1 MQTTRHATDLMLRAR
16 QTVAAL
22 SAYEQRHPGQGPDAK
37 GRLYDPWRDVIA
49 DPWATEELFDG
60 RNLVDAIRTR
70 LIAART
76 WEGFAWAN
84 HRFVL
89 SDEHGRC
96 VIVGFNETAGR
107 WFVDTYTPVRLPAA
121 WVAEFMGEY
130 GSDGR
135 LDGLRDAG
143 ELHEA
148 IVRDLGRVRTTIP
161 SRAEVEEYLGSR

>member
-1 MQTTRHATDLMLRAR
+1 MQTTRYDADLMSRAR
-16 QTVAAL
+16 RMVAAL
-22 SAYEQRHPGQGPDAK
+22 SAYEERHPRQGADAQ
-37 GRLYDPWRDVIA
+37 GRPYDPWRDVIA

-70 LIAART
+70 TIASRA

-107 WFVDTYTPVRLPAA
+107 WFVDVHTPVRLPAA
-121 WVAEFMGEY
+121 WVASFIAEY
-130 GSDGR
+130 GADGR

-143 ELHEA
+143 EVHEA

-161 SRAEVEEYLGSR
+161 SRAEVEECLVPR

>member
-1 MQTTRHATDLMLRAR
+1 MQTTRYDADLMSRAR
-16 QTVAAL
+16 WMVAAL
-22 SAYEQRHPGQGPDAK
+22 GAYEERHPRQGPDAQ
-37 GRLYDPWRDVIA
+37 GRAYDPWRDVIA

-70 LIAART
+70 TIAPRA

-107 WFVDTYTPVRLPAA
+107 WFVDTYTPVHLPPA
-121 WVAEFMGEY
+121 WVVEFIGEY
-130 GSDGR
+130 GADGR
-135 LDGLRDAG
+135 LDGLDGAG
-143 ELHEA
+143 EVHEA
-148 IVRDLGRVRTTIP
+148 IVRDLGRFRTTIP
-161 SRAEVEEYLGSR
+161 SRAEVEDCLAAR